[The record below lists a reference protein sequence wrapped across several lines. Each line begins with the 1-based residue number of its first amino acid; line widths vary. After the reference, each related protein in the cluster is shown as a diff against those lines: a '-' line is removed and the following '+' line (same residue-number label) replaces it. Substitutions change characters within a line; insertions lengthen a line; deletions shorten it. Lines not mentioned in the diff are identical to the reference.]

1 MSLNNVELSEFLCE
15 VISGVLFVERHLF
28 SEPDAQTLRISLIET

>member
-15 VISGVLFVERHLF
+15 VVSGVLFVERHSF
-28 SEPDAQTLRISLIET
+28 CEPGAQTLRVSLIET